1 MPTPTSGR
9 TKVGKCP
16 LSSIKDKNNKYVRK
30 VRIGDKCVNP
40 TPANQRAAYDYQ
52 KKQDKLAQN
61 KARGAAATAKAV
73 DAERKKA
80 QARGVRLG

>member
-9 TKVGKCP
+9 TKGCKCP
-16 LSSIKDKNNKYVRK
+16 LSSIRDKNNKYVRK

-40 TPANQRAAYDYQ
+40 TTANQQAAAEWR
-52 KKQDKLAQN
+52 KKQDKLAENQ
-61 KARGAAATAKAV
+61 ARGGAATAKAV

-80 QARGVRLG
+80 QARGVRIG

>member
-40 TPANQRAAYDYQ
+40 TPANQRAAYEYQ
-52 KKQDKLAQN
+52 HKQSKLAEN
-61 KARGAAATAKAV
+61 KARGEKATQLAAQKERDKA
-73 DAERKKA
+73 R
-80 QARGVRLG
+80 QRGVRLG